1 MSKDNLSI
9 SNHYWEHVFTAEN
22 IIEYGRAAKDL
33 AYYLRVLFLDG
44 YDSIVIPSRGAV
56 PLFRAAQHAWHYEI
70 RNLQSSE
77 DRFLSKIEMLGSPM
91 HAVTMLPF
99 SADPDEE
106 KQTSKGIRTFWVKV
120 LSALVR
126 RDGRDPH
133 LIFYQKIVE
142 HLQKI
147 ELTSVLPRN
156 LPSSKFIFI
165 DTVISGRAVV
175 EILDALEAEGLN
187 ECHLIL
193 LIDEGGKRIQGEYK
207 RKIDALVASQRCT
220 TIPLSNLWT
229 EDRGPSV
236 SGVWSTVYPQ
246 VLAKLQ
252 GRYSW
257 SQDVY
262 GAGSY
267 YHKVSSSQV
276 SLEKGIGSSQ
286 YNMPITI
293 LYGSV
298 STMISQVVGVLQ
310 TIESLLRYR
319 KEFASGTEG
328 ENLPLVTSEEIESK
342 HLSHLVR
349 SLEWSLS
356 ILKEDLNELIKF
368 SPLEQETTIALSRP
382 RIEELYSDAN
392 VTATSSHLVRVELP
406 LNVVDDLFSD
416 FDRAMRNLTHS
427 ALSDDWFLHKNDWGA
442 ESKKFIDKYKESKTP
457 NSNECDGS
465 SGKCSEAE

>member
-1 MSKDNLSI
+1 MSKDNFSI
-9 SNHYWEHVFTAEN
+9 SNHYWEQVFTAEN
-22 IIEYGRAAKDL
+22 IIEYGRAAKEL
-33 AYYLRVLFLDG
+33 SYYLRVLFLDG

-56 PLFRAAQHAWHYEI
+56 PLFRAAQHAWHYET
-70 RNLQSSE
+70 RSLQASE

-106 KQTSKGIRTFWVKV
+106 RQTSKGIRTFWVKV

-142 HLQKI
+142 HLQKE

-156 LPSSKFIFI
+156 LPSGKFVFI
-165 DTVISGRAVV
+165 DTVVSGRAVV
-175 EILDALEAEGLN
+175 EILDAFEAEGLN

-193 LIDEGGKRIQGEYK
+193 LVDEGGKKIQGEYK
-207 RKIDALVASQRCT
+207 RRIDALVAGQRCT
-220 TIPLSNLWT
+220 TILLSNLWT

-276 SLEKGIGSSQ
+276 SLAKGVGSSQ

-293 LYGSV
+293 LYGSI
-298 STMISQVVGVLQ
+298 SSMISQVVGELQ

-319 KEFASGTEG
+319 KELASGVEG
-328 ENLPLVTSEEIESK
+328 KSLPLVTPEEVESK
-342 HLSHLVR
+342 HLSHLVQ
-349 SLEWSLS
+349 SLEWALS
-356 ILKEDLNELIKF
+356 ILKEDLNGLIKL
-368 SPLEQETTIALSRP
+368 SPLEQETTIALSKP
-382 RIEELYSDAN
+382 RVEELFSDAK
-392 VTATSSHLVRVELP
+392 VTATSSHLIRVELP
-406 LNVVDDLFSD
+406 LSVVDDLFSD
-416 FDRAMRNLTHS
+416 FDRAMRDLTHS
-427 ALSDDWFLHKNDWGA
+427 ALSDDWFLHKNDWGV
-442 ESKKFIDKYKESKTP
+442 ESKKFIDKFNESKAP
-457 NSNECDGS
+457 GSNKCDGS
-465 SGKCSEAE
+465 PGKLSEAE